1 MSSSIVISCLDYAT
15 KQKLCFIAVLPARIR
30 IDKGTETVE
39 LAAMHSYLLDKQVKF
54 LANPL
59 SE

>member
-1 MSSSIVISCLDYAT
+1 MSSFIDMSCLDYAT
-15 KQKLCFIAVLPARIR
+15 KQKLCFIAILPARIL

-39 LAAMHSYLLDKQVKF
+39 LSAMHSYLLDKQVKL